1 MGRCGGAEAP
11 SGARG
16 MTGRVALCVISLA
29 AGVSAASFV
38 PGLSQSLRG
47 VVGLAPGSGTV
58 SQRAT
63 LAGDIKMAPPSAKP
77 ADDEPGVFRLTQEQ
91 ITGAGVELAAVGE
104 GRLARHITVPGTI
117 VPHADRIA
125 RVSVRLSATV
135 AELRKKI
142 GDPVA
147 KDEILAVLESR
158 EVADAKSEYL
168 AARLTDELQQD
179 LFHRDKMLWDKRVSN
194 EQQFLK
200 SRNAAAQTRMRL
212 DIARQ
217 KLLALGLAQE
227 EIATLP
233 QEPEGSLRRQ
243 SIRSP
248 IAGRVVERKVDL
260 GTAVGRDSL
269 ETELFVIVDLDR
281 VWVEL
286 AISPA
291 DLPAIKEGQPISI
304 STRAIPDKVDGK
316 IVFISP
322 LLDKETRSARV
333 VAEIANGEGVWRP
346 GSFVTATIAIEQQP
360 VPLLIPSSAV
370 QTVDTEKVV
379 FVRTAEGFEKRQVAL
394 GRNDDRFVEVVSG
407 LRSGEVIAG
416 TNTFPLKA
424 QLMKSLAED

>member
-1 MGRCGGAEAP
+1 MRWN
-11 SGARG
+11 
-16 MTGRVALCVISLA
+16 TGALCVVALA
-29 AGVSAASFV
+29 VGVSVASFV
-38 PGLSQSLRG
+38 PGLSQSLRS
-47 VVGLAPGSGTV
+47 VVGLAPSPGAVQPRETAASDPETR
-58 SQRAT
+58 SPR
-63 LAGDIKMAPPSAKP
+63 AKP
-77 ADDEPGVFRLTQEQ
+77 ADDEPGILRLTQEQ
-91 ITGAGVELAAVGE
+91 LTAAGVELTTVRG
-104 GRLARHITVPGTI
+104 GTLARHITVPGTV

-135 AELRKKI
+135 AELRKRI

-147 KDEILAVLESR
+147 KDEILAILESR

-179 LFHRDKMLWDKRVSN
+179 LFVRDRMLWDKRVSN
-194 EQQFLK
+194 EQQFLR
-200 SRNAAAQTRMRL
+200 SRNAAAQTRMKL

-217 KLLALGLAQE
+217 KLLALGIAQQ
-227 EIATLP
+227 EIAALP
-233 QEPEGSLRRQ
+233 EEPEGSLRRQ
-243 SIRSP
+243 AIRSP

-291 DLPAIKEGQPISI
+291 DLPAIKEGQPVSI
-304 STRAIPDKVDGK
+304 SARAVTDKVDGK

-333 VAEIANGEGVWRP
+333 VAEIANGDGVWRP
-346 GSFVTATIAIEQQP
+346 GSFVTAAIAVEEQA
-360 VPLLIPSSAV
+360 VPLVIPASAV
-370 QTVDTEKVV
+370 QTIDNEKVV
-379 FVRTAEGFEKRQVAL
+379 FVRTPEGFEKRQVGL
-394 GRNDDRFVEVVSG
+394 GRNDDRFVEVVTG

-416 TNTFPLKA
+416 SNTFPLKA
-424 QLMKSLAED
+424 QLMKALAED

>member
-1 MGRCGGAEAP
+1 
-11 SGARG
+11 
-16 MTGRVALCVISLA
+16 
-29 AGVSAASFV
+29 
-38 PGLSQSLRG
+38 
-47 VVGLAPGSGTV
+47 
-58 SQRAT
+58 
-63 LAGDIKMAPPSAKP
+63 
-77 ADDEPGVFRLTQEQ
+77 LTQEQ
-91 ITGAGVELAAVGE
+91 ITTAGVELTTVGE
-104 GRLARHITVPGTI
+104 GTLARRITVPGTV

-147 KDEILAVLESR
+147 KDEILAILESR

-179 LFHRDKMLWDKRVSN
+179 LFQRDKMLWDKRVSN
-194 EQQFLK
+194 EQQFLR
-200 SRNAAAQTRMRL
+200 SRNAAAQTRMKL

-217 KLLALGLAQE
+217 KLLALGIAQQ

-233 QEPEGSLRRQ
+233 EEPEGSLRRQ
-243 SIRSP
+243 AIRSP

-260 GTAVGRDSL
+260 GTAVGRDNL
-269 ETELFVIVDLDR
+269 ETELFVIVDLDQ

-286 AISPA
+286 AISPG
-291 DLPAIKEGQPISI
+291 DLPAIKEGQPVSI
-304 STRAIPDKVDGK
+304 SARAVTDKVDGK

-346 GSFVTATIAIEQQP
+346 GSFVTAAIAVEEQA
-360 VPLLIPSSAV
+360 VPLVIPASAV
-370 QTVDTEKVV
+370 QTIDNEKLV
-379 FVRTAEGFEKRQVAL
+379 FVRTPEGFERRQVGL
-394 GRNDDRFVEVVSG
+394 GRNDDRFVEVVTG

-416 TNTFPLKA
+416 SNTFPLKA
-424 QLMKSLAED
+424 QLMKAMAED